1 MGICLQCAHSL
12 FWAHPTSL
20 LRLSPGGTIPAS
32 VSTCMARL
40 GQLCLH
46 LFLAASVLAA
56 FILQETLAANVAVF
70 LRAVGVRGEV
80 SSLPVLTGQPRISEK
95 HQPTT
100 LQDPNQ
106 RTGSESECG
115 IHRCRSGGCRSLRV
129 SRVHH
134 CAETVSPEPS
144 GPVRVCSLVG
154 NDRPLH

>member
-1 MGICLQCAHSL
+1 MHIASSGPTPPACYVCLQGEQSQPLSAPAWPG
-12 FWAHPTSL
+12 WA
-20 LRLSPGGTIPAS
+20 
-32 VSTCMARL
+32 
-40 GQLCLH
+40 
-46 LFLAASVLAA
+46 VLAA

-80 SSLPVLTGQPRISEK
+80 SSLPVLMGQTRISEK